1 MVLFSLMAE
10 NDLSGIFIG
19 LSLWKKH
26 PLEFE
31 HAMKYVDDIV
41 DVCENLDKTIFHANV
56 QFEIHKKYGKK
67 VLNYIRNKST
77 TWYIIYDIDLA
88 SNTIYIQHIT
98 SNHVTISEKE

>member
-1 MVLFSLMAE
+1 MAE

-41 DVCENLDKTIFHANV
+41 DVCENLDKTNFHANV
-56 QFEIHKKYGKK
+56 Q
-67 VLNYIRNKST
+67 
-77 TWYIIYDIDLA
+77 
-88 SNTIYIQHIT
+88 
-98 SNHVTISEKE
+98 